1 MRDEYLSD
9 REWLAQQF
17 EALSSEFVSLS
28 PSAWAEANRYL
39 PASATAMPGYYRYSV
54 CPFLREIVDCLGVD
68 SPIREVAVQ
77 KGVQVGATVGILENL
92 LGYLIGQV
100 RTAPVMMVTADA
112 ELAKLRME
120 SYITPMI
127 QLSGLD
133 KLIKSADE
141 TNGRKSGK
149 TDKKIEWVGGGFLV
163 PFGAINANKLRS
175 ISIQMLLRDEI
186 DGWPD
191 TVGKDGDPIKL
202 SADRTAAYES
212 SRKILDISTP
222 LITGMSKIHKRF
234 LQGDQRYY
242 HVCCLSCGFPQ
253 VLKFERSDKDTGVI
267 SGMAWEMDGGQLV
280 ADSVRYLCQN
290 CQHAHT
296 NDDKTRLLAPEN
308 GAEWV
313 PTATASSPFV
323 RSYHLSALYSPVGMQ
338 TWTAC
343 VQKWLEAWDVE
354 SSRPRDMGQLQV
366 FYNNVLGEPFTVRG
380 EKLRY
385 EQVSAHRRHWYKYG
399 EIPNIMASKLCGSEV
414 LLLTCAVDVHK
425 DNLAVAVFGWCRD
438 ERCLLI
444 DYDRFKGDTEQ
455 LDDPGTWGRLRALM
469 EEREYVADDGKKY
482 KVQLTLIDSGY
493 RADDVYRFC
502 ADYNGGVFPIKG
514 RESAPKDARFKEF
527 SPLKTSM
534 GTTGFGIT
542 VDIYKDRWSAALKR
556 GWPDDTLQPD
566 GHFNAPLNV
575 QDDQLKELTVETKRE
590 RIEKST
596 GRRIGFEWHR
606 PNGAK
611 NELWDLLCYGT
622 AALDM
627 LSQNVCEQLGHADRN
642 WTVFYDYCQTLVER
656 PGQYPFYTTE

>member
-1 MRDEYLSD
+1 MRSEFVSD

-17 EALSSEFVSLS
+17 EALSSEFVSLA

-68 SPIREVAVQ
+68 SPVREVAVQ

-191 TVGKDGDPIKL
+191 VVGKDGDPIKL

-222 LITGMSKIHKRF
+222 LIKGQSKIAKRF
-234 LQGDQRYY
+234 LSGDQRYY
-242 HVCCLSCGFPQ
+242 NVCCLSCGFPQ
-253 VLKFERSDKDTGVI
+253 VLRWRNTSADGIV
-267 SGMAWEMDGGQLV
+267 SGIVWETDGGRLV
-280 ADSVRYLCQN
+280 QDSVRYVCIN
-290 CQHAHT
+290 CHHAHT
-296 NDDKTRLLAPEN
+296 NDDKTRLLSSDN
-308 GAEWV
+308 GAEWR
-313 PTATASSPFV
+313 PTAQPV
-323 RSYHLSALYSPVGMQ
+323 NPYIRSYHLSALYSPVGMQ
-338 TWTAC
+338 TWNAC
-343 VQKWLEAWDVE
+343 VEKWIEAWDDE
-354 SSRPRDMGQLQV
+354 HGRPKDMGQLQV
-366 FYNNVLGEPFTVRG
+366 FYNNVLGDPFEVRG
-380 EKLRY
+380 EKLRFD
-385 EQVSAHRRHWYKYG
+385 QVSSHRRDWYQFG
-399 EIPNIMASKLCGSEV
+399 EIPNQMCERYCGGPVMALVC
-414 LLLTCAVDVHK
+414 TVDVHK
-425 DNLAVAVFGWCRD
+425 DNLAVSVYGWCRD
-438 ERCLLI
+438 LRAVQI
-444 DYDRFKGDTEQ
+444 DYWRFEGDTEQ
-455 LDDPGTWGRLRALM
+455 LDNPDTWGKLRALI
-469 EEREYVADDGKKY
+469 EDREYIADDGKRY
-482 KVQLTLIDSGY
+482 RIVVTLVDSGY

-502 ADYNGGVFPIKG
+502 AEYENNVFPVKG
-514 RESAPKDARFKEF
+514 RELPPKAAAFKEF
-527 SPLKTSM
+527 SAFTTSL
-534 GTTGFGIT
+534 GTVGYGIT
-542 VDIYKDRWSAALKR
+542 VDIYKDRWHAALRR
-556 GWPDDTLQPD
+556 GWNGEDIQP
-566 GHFNAPLNV
+566 GPHFNAPMNAT
-575 QDDQLKELTVETKRE
+575 DKQLKELTVETKRE
-590 RIEKST
+590 KIEKAT
-596 GRRIGFEWHR
+596 GKRIGHEWHR
-606 PNGAK
+606 PGGAN
-611 NELWDLLCYGT
+611 NENWDLLIYAN

-627 LSQNVCEQLGHADRN
+627 LAQNVCEQFGLE
-642 WTVFYDYCQTLVER
+642 TVSWPAFYDHCLISKA
-656 PGQYPFYTTE
+656 FYSEPNQ